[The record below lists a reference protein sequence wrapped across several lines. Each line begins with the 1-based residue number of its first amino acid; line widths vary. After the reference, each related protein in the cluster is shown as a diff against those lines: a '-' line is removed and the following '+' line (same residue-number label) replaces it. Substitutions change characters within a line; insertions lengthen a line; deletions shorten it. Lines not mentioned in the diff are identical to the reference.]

1 MSHADE
7 ILTDVQVR
15 RLSVATGAGYVA
27 FGWDYPGATLL
38 EVRVVRSQ
46 RGFARTPD
54 DPARPLAQ
62 HIVYQGDT
70 GSFRDAEGESGA
82 RYYYTIV
89 ARHPGEPQWT
99 LWEQVQATVGHSAQA
114 LGRDA
119 KLAERGAPTV
129 GRSVVAVGRAAPA
142 VGRSPADLSS
152 APGTSATG
160 GRGGTPRRRH
170 RLRLWLQR
178 LRARLRR
185 LLR

>member
-7 ILTDVQVR
+7 TLTDVYVR

-70 GSFRDAEGESGA
+70 GSFRDAEVEQGA
-82 RYYYTIV
+82 RYYYTV
-89 ARHPGEPQWT
+89 FARHSGEPEWT
-99 LWEQVQATVGHSAQA
+99 LWEQVEATVGRNAQA
-114 LGRDA
+114 LGRNA
-119 KLAERGAPTV
+119 KLAGRGEPTV
-129 GRSVVAVGRAAPA
+129 GRAADPS
-142 VGRSPADLSS
+142 G
-152 APGTSATG
+152 APGSDVAG
-160 GRGGTPRRRH
+160 DPGDVSRRRH
-170 RLRLWLQR
+170 RLRQWLQR
-178 LRARLRR
+178 LRARLRC

>member
-7 ILTDVQVR
+7 TLTDVYVR

-70 GSFRDAEGESGA
+70 GSFRDVEVESGA
-82 RYYYTIV
+82 RYYYTIF
-89 ARHPGEPQWT
+89 ARHPGDPQWT
-99 LWEQVQATVGHSAQA
+99 LWEQVQATVGRNAQA
-114 LGRDA
+114 LGRNA
-119 KLAERGAPTV
+119 KLAGRGASTVGRSALVIGRGAPTV
-129 GRSVVAVGRAAPA
+129 GRS
-142 VGRSPADLSS
+142 PADPSG

-160 GRGGTPRRRH
+160 GPGGTPRRRH